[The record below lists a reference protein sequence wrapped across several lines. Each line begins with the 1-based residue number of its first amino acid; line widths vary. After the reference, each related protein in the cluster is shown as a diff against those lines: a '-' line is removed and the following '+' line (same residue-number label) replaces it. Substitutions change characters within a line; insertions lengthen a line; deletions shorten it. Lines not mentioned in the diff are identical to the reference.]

1 MSPRLKERLPLFELS
16 LVLVAAIIGWAEVRL
31 SHLKSQADRDRENF
45 GNNFTLWKQA
55 GENWRQ
61 EAQRFQQQNQQLQ
74 QVFVEFRSEFTNE
87 LKPLQETKK
96 HDELTLPENR
106 RLQEE
111 YSTLAEVIQTNI
123 TEMQAALTRKNLG
136 KDPVELARFQRRS
149 EELKGWIS
157 KQKERAQLERFEAR
171 SEELK
176 ERIDKERSAPTEGL
190 VPIPKDLGALLN
202 EMNSSYS
209 NYVKETEELII
220 NDIKKNYYGPEFDKR
235 LENAGAEAG
244 QLLRLAAQAHTGASG
259 IKTFLDWQWQSEGHQ
274 RAERL
279 QPVIQSFLKAQARLE
294 TNNLLRP
301 QNETTSAGLAAS
313 ENTSPSPGSWAA
325 LYPLLL
331 AQIGLG
337 IFLMVAIYRRLVVD
351 RLRVRLSESTAEN
364 KLAHFEK
371 LAVWQAH
378 EIKQPLTAI
387 TAWLW
392 TLQQTLPDGTPEH
405 RIAAAIRKE
414 TDRLDQFV
422 KDFLKLARP
431 LDPKLVPL
439 KAEPV
444 LQEIQLLFQ
453 PRLEQQSIKLNLES
467 TVDVRFRADPQQL
480 KQVLI
485 NLVQNAAESIE
496 RDGSI
501 TLRARQDRVPLK
513 GRTSEVVIIE
523 VEDNGPGIPPEVQ
536 ERLFEP
542 FFSTKKEG
550 TGLGLPIAVR
560 IIDKHGGALE
570 FKSFPGKGT
579 TFGVVLPVYRDGG

>member
-16 LVLVAAIIGWAEVRL
+16 LVLVAAIIVWAEVRL
-31 SHLKSQADRDRENF
+31 SHLKSQADRDREH
-45 GNNFTLWKQA
+45 FTLWKQD
-55 GENWRQ
+55 GENWRH
-61 EAQRFQQQNQQLQ
+61 EAQRFQRQNQQLQ
-74 QVFVEFRSEFTNE
+74 QVFVELRSEFTNE
-87 LKPLQETKK
+87 LKPLQESKMR
-96 HDELTLPENR
+96 DDLTLPENR

-111 YSTLAEVIQTNI
+111 YSTLADVIQTNI
-123 TEMQAALTRKNLG
+123 TEMQTALTRKSLG
-136 KDPVELARFQRRS
+136 KDPGELARFQRRS
-149 EELKGWIS
+149 EELKGWIN

-176 ERIDKERSAPTEGL
+176 ERIDKERSAPTGAL

-235 LENAGAEAG
+235 LENAGAEAA

-301 QNETTSAGLAAS
+301 QRETNSAGLAAS
-313 ENTSPSPGSWAA
+313 ENTSPSPGYWAA

-351 RLRVRLSESTAEN
+351 RLRVRLSESATEN

-392 TLQQTLPDGTPEH
+392 TLQQ
-405 RIAAAIRKE
+405 
-414 TDRLDQFV
+414 
-422 KDFLKLARP
+422 
-431 LDPKLVPL
+431 
-439 KAEPV
+439 
-444 LQEIQLLFQ
+444 
-453 PRLEQQSIKLNLES
+453 
-467 TVDVRFRADPQQL
+467 
-480 KQVLI
+480 
-485 NLVQNAAESIE
+485 
-496 RDGSI
+496 
-501 TLRARQDRVPLK
+501 
-513 GRTSEVVIIE
+513 
-523 VEDNGPGIPPEVQ
+523 
-536 ERLFEP
+536 
-542 FFSTKKEG
+542 
-550 TGLGLPIAVR
+550 
-560 IIDKHGGALE
+560 
-570 FKSFPGKGT
+570 
-579 TFGVVLPVYRDGG
+579 